1 MKVKRIDDRF
11 KQVSEHM
18 WTMRVKIKDADFTPF
33 ETYGRINPLPDSE
46 RGKFNIKELKGVKKG
61 LKILRKERDRTLS
74 DLGIKPSRENVSDLY
89 SYTTYYKVKGSDVN
103 IVGEIKLSDLALQT
117 LITNSN
123 LIDLNKRIAAVDEKI
138 VKVNNQLSSVVN
150 QKPEKSENELRE
162 EILESIKHDDLP
174 EEKIDFDITHEFM
187 DLDDFFDAHQCRAI
201 LLTCAVDADD
211 FYAALEER
219 INGFEI
225 ATTKEQRSGITYH
238 LGGKQWID
246 HGDISVEETFS
257 SVDWMYDFA
266 YNIYRPTVELVYM
279 MWNSDNRSKY
289 EDILDSVLKVF
300 PKNARSILNSTKNFY
315 TIYEEFLKD
324 GLEGS
329 KEDDTA
335 VPLFIYEYLVN
346 MNLQYRQDTLSYKEF
361 NYLYKFIS
369 IPTYITYKNTIA
381 AGFNKDTPVFGRTN
395 FYVLNTFTRFLCE
408 VFDNVVEFE
417 DSEENDVND
426 EEVTAEVETK
436 EEPVEESLD
445 EDKNEELPT
454 SEEPKDNTP
463 DIKIDTNKCREI
475 RTSWPAFVKIPQSVC
490 KKLYEFGNAYLGIGR
505 ELIRDN
511 WGYIRATGKTEY
523 LTPAGRSLF
532 NKDMYNNQL
541 DTGFGMTSYIRNKM
555 RSGVAPS
562 ATKHVTVTNVT
573 MDAITDCINEMM
585 VAYDILLLRRGCDNK
600 NANEDH
606 IENLYNMC
614 RKFDLGNKCAAAYN
628 AIVDMI
634 YNTEKSAK

>member
-1 MKVKRIDDRF
+1 MKVKRIDESF
-11 KQVSEHM
+11 KQVSDHV

-46 RGKFNIKELKGVKKG
+46 RGKFSIKDVKGVKKG

-74 DLGIKPSRENVSDLY
+74 NLGINPSRENVSDLY
-89 SYTTYYKVKGSDVN
+89 SYTTYYKVKGFGVT
-103 IVGEIKLSDLALQT
+103 IVGELKLSDLALQT
-117 LITNSN
+117 LITNKN
-123 LIDLNKRIAAVDEKI
+123 LMDLNKKIDAVDEKI
-138 VKVNNQLSSVVN
+138 VKVNNQVSNVVN
-150 QKPEKSENELRE
+150 QKPEKNEDELRE
-162 EILESIKHDDLP
+162 EILKSITHDDLP
-174 EEKIDFDITHEFM
+174 EKKIDFDIMSDFL
-187 DLDDFFDAHQCRAI
+187 DLDELFDAHQQRAV
-201 LLTCAVDADD
+201 LLACAVDADD
-211 FYAALEER
+211 FYAALEDR
-219 INGFEI
+219 INRFEI
-225 ATTKEQRSGITYH
+225 STTKEQRSGITYH
-238 LGGKQWID
+238 LDGKQWID
-246 HGDISVEETFS
+246 RGDISVEETFS

-289 EDILDSVLKVF
+289 EDILDSALKVF
-300 PKNARSILNSTKNFY
+300 PKNARSILESTKNFY
-315 TIYEEFLKD
+315 TIYTEFLKESLD
-324 GLEGS
+324 GS
-329 KEDDTA
+329 NEDEIA
-335 VPLFIYEYLVN
+335 VPIFIYEYLVN
-346 MNLQYRQDTLSYKEF
+346 ENCHYRQETLSYKEF
-361 NYLYKFIS
+361 NYLCKFLS

-381 AGFNKDTPVFGRTN
+381 AGFDKDTPVFGRTN

-426 EEVTAEVETK
+426 EEITAEVETK
-436 EEPVEESLD
+436 EEPVEETLD
-445 EDKNEELPT
+445 EDKEDELPT
-454 SEEPKDNTP
+454 SEEPAEMP
-463 DIKIDTNKCREI
+463 EIDTNKCREI
-475 RTSWPAFVKIPQSVC
+475 RTSWPAFVKIDQSAC

-523 LTPAGRSLF
+523 LTPAGRSLY

-541 DTGFGMTSYIRNKM
+541 DITLGMSSYIRNKM

-600 NANEDH
+600 NANENH
-606 IENLYNMC
+606 IENLYNIC
-614 RKFDLGNKCAAAYN
+614 QKFDLGNKCTAAYN

-634 YNTEKSAK
+634 YNTEKSGK

>member
-1 MKVKRIDDRF
+1 MKVKRIDESF
-11 KQVSEHM
+11 KHVSDHM
-18 WTMRVKIKDADFTPF
+18 WIMRVKIKDADFTPF

-46 RGKFNIKELKGVKKG
+46 RGKFNIKDVKGVKKG

-74 DLGIKPSRENVSDLY
+74 NLGINPSRENVSDLY
-89 SYTTYYKVKGSDVN
+89 SYTTYYKVKGFDVN
-103 IVGEIKLSDLALQT
+103 IVGELKLSDLALQT
-117 LITNSN
+117 LITNKN
-123 LIDLNKRIAAVDEKI
+123 LIDLNKKIDAVDEKI
-138 VKVNNQLSSVVN
+138 VKVNNQVSNVVN
-150 QKPEKSENELRE
+150 QKSEKNEDELRE
-162 EILESIKHDDLP
+162 EILKSITHDDLP
-174 EEKIDFDITHEFM
+174 EKKIDFDIRSDFL
-187 DLDDFFDAHQCRAI
+187 DLDEFFDAHQQRAV
-201 LLTCAVDADD
+201 LLACAVDADD
-211 FYAALEER
+211 FYAALEDR

-225 ATTKEQRSGITYH
+225 STTKEHRSRITYH

-246 HGDISVEETFS
+246 RGDISVEETFS

-266 YNIYRPTVELVYM
+266 YNIYRPTVELVYR

-289 EDILDSVLKVF
+289 EDILDSALNVF
-300 PKNARSILNSTKNFY
+300 PKNARSILESTKNFHTVY
-315 TIYEEFLKD
+315 TEFLK
-324 GLEGS
+324 GSLEGS
-329 KEDDTA
+329 NEDEIA
-335 VPLFIYEYLVN
+335 VPIFIYEYLVN
-346 MNLQYRQDTLSYKEF
+346 MNLQYRQETLSYKEF

-381 AGFNKDTPVFGRTN
+381 AGFDKDTPVFGRTN

-426 EEVTAEVETK
+426 EDITAEVETK
-436 EEPVEESLD
+436 EEPVEETLD
-445 EDKNEELPT
+445 EDKEDELPT
-454 SEEPKDNTP
+454 SEEPAEMP
-463 DIKIDTNKCREI
+463 EIDTNKCREI
-475 RTSWPAFVKIPQSVC
+475 RTSWQAFVKIDQSAC

-523 LTPAGRSLF
+523 LTPAGRSLY

-541 DTGFGMTSYIRNKM
+541 DITLGMSSYIRNKM

-585 VAYDILLLRRGCDNK
+585 VAYDIFLLRRGCDNK
-600 NANEDH
+600 NANENH
-606 IENLYNMC
+606 IENLYNIC
-614 RKFDLGNKCAAAYN
+614 QKFDLGNKCAAAYD

-634 YNTEKSAK
+634 YNTEKSGK

>member
-1 MKVKRIDDRF
+1 MKIKRIDESF
-11 KQVSEHM
+11 KQVSDHV
-18 WTMRVKIKDADFTPF
+18 WTMRVKIKNADFTPF

-46 RGKFNIKELKGVKKG
+46 RGKSSIKDVKGVKKG
-61 LKILRKERDRTLS
+61 LKILRKERDRALS
-74 DLGIKPSRENVSDLY
+74 NLGINPSRENVSDLY
-89 SYTTYYKVKGSDVN
+89 SYTTYYKVKGFDVT
-103 IVGEIKLSDLALQT
+103 IVGELKLSDLALQT
-117 LITNSN
+117 LITNRSLN
-123 LIDLNKRIAAVDEKI
+123 DLNKKIDAVDEKI
-138 VKVNNQLSSVVN
+138 VKVNNQVSNVVN

-162 EILESIKHDDLP
+162 EILKSITHDDLP
-174 EEKIDFDITHEFM
+174 EKKIDFDIRSDFL
-187 DLDDFFDAHQCRAI
+187 DLDEFFDAHQQRAV
-201 LLTCAVDADD
+201 LLACAVDADD
-211 FYAALEER
+211 FYAALEDR

-225 ATTKEQRSGITYH
+225 STTKEHRSRITYH

-246 HGDISVEETFS
+246 RGDISVEETFS

-266 YNIYRPTVELVYM
+266 YNIYRPTVELVYR

-289 EDILDSVLKVF
+289 EDILDSALNVF
-300 PKNARSILNSTKNFY
+300 PKNARSILESTKNFHTVY
-315 TIYEEFLKD
+315 TEFLK
-324 GLEGS
+324 GSLEGS
-329 KEDDTA
+329 NEDEIA
-335 VPLFIYEYLVN
+335 VPIFIYEYLVN
-346 MNLQYRQDTLSYKEF
+346 MNLQYRQETLSYKEF
-361 NYLYKFIS
+361 NYLCKFIS

-381 AGFNKDTPVFGRTN
+381 AGFDKDTPVFGRTN

-426 EEVTAEVETK
+426 EDITVEVETK
-436 EEPVEESLD
+436 EEPVEETLD
-445 EDKNEELPT
+445 EDKEDELPT
-454 SEEPKDNTP
+454 SEEPAEMP
-463 DIKIDTNKCREI
+463 EIDTNKCREI
-475 RTSWPAFVKIPQSVC
+475 RTSWQAFVKIDQSAC

-523 LTPAGRSLF
+523 LTPAGRSLY

-541 DTGFGMTSYIRNKM
+541 DTSFGMSSYIRNKM

-600 NANEDH
+600 NANENH
-606 IENLYNMC
+606 IENLYNIC
-614 RKFDLGNKCAAAYN
+614 QKFDLGNKCAAAYD

-634 YNTEKSAK
+634 YNTEKSGK

>member
-1 MKVKRIDDRF
+1 MKVKRIDECF
-11 KQVSEHM
+11 KQVSDHV

-61 LKILRKERDRTLS
+61 LKILRQERDRTLS

-89 SYTTYYKVKGSDVN
+89 SYTTYYKVKGFDVN
-103 IVGEIKLSDLALQT
+103 IVGELKLSDLALQT
-117 LITNSN
+117 LITNKN

-138 VKVNNQLSSVVN
+138 VKVDNQVSSVVN

-289 EDILDSVLKVF
+289 EDILDSALKVF
-300 PKNARSILNSTKNFY
+300 PKNARSILNSTEKFHTVY
-315 TIYEEFLKD
+315 TEFLKE

-346 MNLQYRQDTLSYKEF
+346 MNLQYRQDTISYKEF

-436 EEPVEESLD
+436 EEPVEEPLD
-445 EDKNEELPT
+445 EDKNEELHT
-454 SEEPKDNTP
+454 SEEPIEMPEIN
-463 DIKIDTNKCREI
+463 TNKCSDI
-475 RTSWPAFVKIPQSVC
+475 RMKWPNYVMFSNSTC
-490 KKLYEFGNAYLGIGR
+490 KKFYDFGNAYIGIGR
-505 ELIRDN
+505 ELIRDT
-511 WGYIRATGKTEY
+511 WRFIKETGKTEY
-523 LTPAGRSLF
+523 LTPIGTELAHL
-532 NKDMYNNQL
+532 DLYNDKL
-541 DTGFGMTSYIRNKM
+541 DSKFGMSSYIRGKIKF
-555 RSGVAPS
+555 G
-562 ATKHVTVTNVT
+562 ATHVTGKDT
-573 MDAITDCINEMM
+573 AITSSTMSAIVDCINEVM
-585 VAYDILLLRRGCDNK
+585 VAYNILTLRRNFS
-600 NANEDH
+600 EDRD
-606 IENLYNMC
+606 EKARVDKLYNMC
-614 RKFDLGNKCAAAYN
+614 QKFDIGNKCAA
-628 AIVDMI
+628 V
-634 YNTEKSAK
+634 YNTIVESICKMKTSEK